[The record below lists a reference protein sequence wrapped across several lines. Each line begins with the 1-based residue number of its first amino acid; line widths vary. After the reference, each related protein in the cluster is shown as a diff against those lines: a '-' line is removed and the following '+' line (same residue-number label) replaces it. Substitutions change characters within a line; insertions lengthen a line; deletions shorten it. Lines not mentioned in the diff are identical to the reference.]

1 MRVPSTVRKFAPSV
15 GAFVLV
21 CAGALMLLPQNDA
34 SKASSDVTVVIVTRA
49 LPEGTPSADVR
60 DSLATRTIPAEAVV
74 QGALTSVAQVP
85 DGVLAVPLA
94 EGQQLTPLSFASTRV
109 AALGDGF
116 VAVSVR
122 LDSQRWTGPA
132 KVTGERVDVYGVRTG
147 ATEILAAGATVLDS
161 PPVDGLAPRD
171 DAIVTLGVPRA
182 SVEAVLIAASEE
194 RLWLVGT

>member
-60 DSLATRTIPAEAVV
+60 DSLATRTIPAEAAV

-85 DGVLAVPLA
+85 DGVLAVPPA
-94 EGQQLTPLSFASTRV
+94 EGQQLTPCRSPPRGSPPSGTASSPCPCVSTRS
-109 AALGDGF
+109 AGRAPRR
-116 VAVSVR
+116 S
-122 LDSQRWTGPA
+122 P
-132 KVTGERVDVYGVRTG
+132 VTGLTSTG
-147 ATEILAAGATVLDS
+147 
-161 PPVDGLAPRD
+161 
-171 DAIVTLGVPRA
+171 
-182 SVEAVLIAASEE
+182 
-194 RLWLVGT
+194 